1 MKLKNR
7 NLKKSKN
14 RPGRKYVSLFTKSVV
29 AFLLIGIIPLFAIGL
44 AVDQA
49 YADKLQVTL
58 LMNLSQ
64 MTLNVGKNV
73 TGIFDEME
81 QDTKYIYNY
90 GVTPDYDY
98 FYELMRDKSLPET
111 KRASIINSVLR
122 NIVYRNP
129 YIDHVLFLTEDG
141 KAYSSMRPP
150 EIMLNVT
157 ALQEWHRKNYR
168 PGEKKA
174 VIIPTH
180 MTDYYFYSNSLDFSF
195 SRNIMDTQTIQSADH
210 DLLGTIYIDIS
221 MKYLTNIVNQA
232 NFGEKNE
239 VSIVDRKQM
248 TYVYSRYA
256 CNVGK
261 DADDLKNWLPRMT
274 EYSSYLK
281 TPDSYLVYSAIP
293 DSDWIVVDRVPV
305 SEIENSYRAVR
316 NYTVLLLCMGGFLL
330 SLIYLYY
337 SRKTNQPIRM
347 LKDAMNKIQ
356 RGNLDTKL
364 QIESNDEIGLVADG
378 LNQMTENLKSYI
390 NRVYLAEI
398 KQKSAELEKLKMQ
411 IQPHYLYNTLDVI
424 RMMAITNDDKTTAE
438 MLDSLSAQLKYLI
451 GPSGDTVTL
460 DSEVKNIVNY
470 FNLVASGLTTGSVW
484 TSKFRTAC

>member
-168 PGEKKA
+168 PGEK
-174 VIIPTH
+174 
-180 MTDYYFYSNSLDFSF
+180 
-195 SRNIMDTQTIQSADH
+195 
-210 DLLGTIYIDIS
+210 
-221 MKYLTNIVNQA
+221 
-232 NFGEKNE
+232 
-239 VSIVDRKQM
+239 
-248 TYVYSRYA
+248 SRY
-256 CNVGK
+256 
-261 DADDLKNWLPRMT
+261 
-274 EYSSYLK
+274 Y
-281 TPDSYLVYSAIP
+281 PDSY
-293 DSDWIVVDRVPV
+293 DG
-305 SEIENSYRAVR
+305 
-316 NYTVLLLCMGGFLL
+316 LLLLLKQFGFFFF
-330 SLIYLYY
+330 
-337 SRKTNQPIRM
+337 
-347 LKDAMNKIQ
+347 A
-356 RGNLDTKL
+356 
-364 QIESNDEIGLVADG
+364 
-378 LNQMTENLKSYI
+378 
-390 NRVYLAEI
+390 
-398 KQKSAELEKLKMQ
+398 
-411 IQPHYLYNTLDVI
+411 
-424 RMMAITNDDKTTAE
+424 
-438 MLDSLSAQLKYLI
+438 
-451 GPSGDTVTL
+451 
-460 DSEVKNIVNY
+460 
-470 FNLVASGLTTGSVW
+470 
-484 TSKFRTAC
+484 